1 MVKEGDVVSSGDP
14 LIVIGE
20 QVEIVKPQAERNECM
35 LTINLSE
42 QDIMRLKVMIMD
54 QDTDDAYAFVR
65 DRLMPEI
72 QKQEGMSMKSHL
84 DGGKGS
90 MF

>member
-1 MVKEGDVVSSGDP
+1 MIIMITVD
-14 LIVIGE
+14 
-20 QVEIVKPQAERNECM
+20 
-35 LTINLSE
+35 LTE
-42 QDIMRLKVMIMD
+42 KDIMRLKVMMMD
-54 QDTDDAYAFVR
+54 HDVDDAFAFVR

-72 QKQEGMSMKSHL
+72 QEHERKSMRNHL